1 MHHHVSRQPSGTHA
15 PAPHR
20 HRARRFARLGALILG
35 MALGTSG
42 CGGGVYL
49 DLGWTDWG
57 DAPPSVVLAASPTA
71 ALPGSAVRLQA
82 DANDDY
88 RVVRVR
94 FYRFDDSGT
103 ALWLGDDYAW
113 PYRWDTL
120 QPDSGRSSVR
130 YVARA
135 EDDSGQY
142 RDSATL
148 DVTVLR

>member
-1 MHHHVSRQPSGTHA
+1 MHHAPRQPSPPHA
-15 PAPHR
+15 PAQHR

-35 MALGTSG
+35 MALGPAG

-57 DAPPSVVLAASPTA
+57 DAPPSVALAASPA
-71 ALPGSAVRLQA
+71 AAPPGTVVRLQA
-82 DANDDY
+82 DASDDY

-94 FYRFDDSGT
+94 FYRFDDSGV
-103 ALWLGDDYAW
+103 ALWLGDDYAR
-113 PYRWDTL
+113 PYLWDTL
-120 QPDSGRSSVR
+120 QPDSGRGSVR

-142 RDSATL
+142 RDSLAF